1 MSALSAQKAHLT
13 EVESHSPAHQQ
24 VGVTPGQFLGDVSP
38 TEAWRALQDHAEA
51 ILVDVR
57 TRAEWAFVGG
67 PDLARLGKTVVQIE
81 WAVFPGM
88 ERNPRFVKG
97 FQAKGITPQQPV
109 YLICRSG
116 VRSRQAAERLAEPL
130 NDSPNGAMPPT
141 TWRMA
146 LKVRLTVTAIAASA
160 AGAPSSCPGSRRD
173 PAVSEIPE
181 TGLAGALGLRG
192 RTGWNSIQGC
202 RGGFRHEAPDSFAS

>member
-1 MSALSAQKAHLT
+1 MMSALSAHNTHLT
-13 EVESHSPAHQQ
+13 EVESRSPAHQQ

-67 PDLARLGKTVVQIE
+67 PDLARLGKTVVQVE

-88 ERNPRFVKG
+88 ERNPRFVKE

-116 VRSRQAAERLAEPL
+116 VRSRQAAERLAER
-130 NDSPNGAMPPT
+130 GYT
-141 TWRMA
+141 TYNVADGFEGQIDRHGHRGVGGWRA
-146 LKVRLTVTAIAASA
+146 EQLPWKQT
-160 AGAPSSCPGSRRD
+160 
-173 PAVSEIPE
+173 
-181 TGLAGALGLRG
+181 
-192 RTGWNSIQGC
+192 
-202 RGGFRHEAPDSFAS
+202 